1 MKNIIFQQFEN
12 KLYRSGLA
20 DKDSPLF
27 GVPDHISDTGTPV
40 LWSRENKESA
50 ILEKIFE
57 PLNIKA
63 LLFSQPAEPYR
74 TIINYLAENSD
85 GKITPQDCETRHFL
99 HDLPVL
105 SDFAAEAM
113 IQILHSRKCI
123 IFPGYGILTCSEYD
137 IEKSYVT
144 FSSVCFACFVK
155 FFSDFLYDAKRG
167 NLTRK
172 QINIFNQLIHSH
184 EFSECNI
191 SGECNVSL
199 HQGPFESEPRIH
211 SAIEEAGRL
220 TVEYRLV
227 DSCFGNISYYH
238 HDILYIS
245 QTGSFLDNLKEH
257 IVPCSVNDDLPCK
270 GASSELPAHRRIV
283 RETGSKAILHGH
295 PMFSVILSM
304 DCDDDNCEHR
314 GECHLKCSKERFA
327 CNIPV
332 VPGEVG
338 GGEYGLCNTVP
349 DAIKERNGVI
359 VLGHGVF
366 TAGKK
371 DFNEPFQHLLEI
383 EASCRKEYFNRVKK
397 EVNIL

>member
-1 MKNIIFQQFEN
+1 MNPIFQSFED
-12 KLYRSGLA
+12 KLYKGGLA
-20 DKDSPLF
+20 DKDIPLF
-27 GVPDHISDTGTPV
+27 GISDYTGKLSAPV
-40 LWSRENKESA
+40 LWNREKKESQ

-74 TIINYLAENSD
+74 TIINYLAENSE

-105 SDFAAEAM
+105 SDFDADAL
-113 IQILHSRKCI
+113 IQVLQSRKCV

-155 FFSDFLYDAKRG
+155 FFSDFLYNAKRG
-167 NLTRK
+167 NLTQK
-172 QINIFNQLIHSH
+172 QINIFNQVVNFP
-184 EFSECNI
+184 EFSKCGI
-191 SGECNVSL
+191 SGECKAL
-199 HQGPFESEPRIH
+199 LQQAPFESESDVL

-238 HDILYIS
+238 DDILYIS
-245 QTGSFLDNLKEH
+245 QTGSFLDNLNGH
-257 IVPCSVNDDLPCK
+257 IVSCSLNEDLPCK
-270 GASSELPAHRRIV
+270 GASSELPAHRRIIK
-283 RETGSKAILHGH
+283 ETGSKAILHGH

-304 DCDDDNCEHR
+304 DCDDDNCKNR
-314 GECHLKCSKERFA
+314 GACHLKCSKERFA

-349 DAIKERNGVI
+349 DAIKERDGVI

-366 TAGKK
+366 TTGKK
-371 DFNEPFQHLLEI
+371 DFNEPFQHLLQI
-383 EASCRKEYFNRVKK
+383 EASCRREYFNRVEKA
-397 EVNIL
+397 